1 MQKHARSA
9 VSAAGKRRIP
19 GVSTLL
25 AALGAGTVC
34 AMLTIMTAIPA
45 AAQDKPPVDSSA
57 KTAGDP
63 AFIQLRAGYIGDIV
77 ANRDAGGWFNFEYR
91 AGPELEFFHVR
102 PSLGVGAA
110 TNGSAYVWL
119 GANLDIYFGRRLV
132 LTPTTGIGAYYDG
145 DGQDLGGVLEFRN
158 GIDLAWRF
166 DSRARLGIG
175 FHYLSNYGIFDDNPG
190 IGSVTAFYALPLGE
204 ILP

>member
-1 MQKHARSA
+1 M
-9 VSAAGKRRIP
+9 
-19 GVSTLL
+19 
-25 AALGAGTVC
+25 
-34 AMLTIMTAIPA
+34 
-45 AAQDKPPVDSSA
+45 
-57 KTAGDP
+57 
-63 AFIQLRAGYIGDIV
+63 
-77 ANRDAGGWFNFEYR
+77 
-91 AGPELEFFHVR
+91 
-102 PSLGVGAA
+102 
-110 TNGSAYVWL
+110 
-119 GANLDIYFGRRLV
+119 